1 MPIPAARCVFDFPL
15 ETGARLALAFSQP
28 RLVLTARRPDDIIP
42 LLRQVEACAKAGS
55 WAVGMVGYEA
65 APAFDPAF
73 QVHPAKT
80 DMPLAAFAIFDMPD
94 DPQTG
99 DPGTA
104 FSCGRWEEEIE
115 QAAYERII
123 RGIRDDIGA
132 GRFYQT
138 NFTTRL
144 RAEFGGDAHAM
155 FQALRL
161 AQPDSYALFLDF
173 QAWQLCSVSPELFFA
188 WDPVTGVLTARPM
201 KGTAAAGS
209 DPDAADKLHLSA
221 KNRAE
226 NLMIVDLLRND
237 IGRIAKAGSVQ
248 VSKLFAVRRLPT
260 VLQMT
265 STVHGVTPKNI
276 ELADVFSAL
285 FPCGSVTG
293 APKIAA
299 MRAIADHEASPRGAY
314 CGALGVVMPGGEA
327 LFSVGIRTLTVVQN
341 QAECGI
347 GGGIIWDSTPSDE
360 FAEIRIK
367 RRFLLRA
374 TASFDLLETLRLEA
388 GEFWLLRYHLDRLQR
403 SAEHFGFVLDLA
415 VLRRSLDDLAARHP
429 KATRRVRLLVSRG
442 GATQVTTAPLEPNPA
457 AIRVMLAERPIRQ
470 DDEFL
475 RHKTTERAV
484 YDAFAPRQPDVFDT
498 LLFNE
503 LGEITEFTRGNVI
516 ARIAGQLVTP
526 PESCGLLPGTLRAHL
541 LAEGFLTERVMTI
554 ADLARASN
562 IWFINSL
569 RGVIPTGFG

>member
-1 MPIPAARCVFDFPL
+1 MRCVFDFPL
-15 ETGARLALAFSQP
+15 EIGGRLALAFSRP
-28 RLVLTARRPDDIIP
+28 RLILTANRPDEIIP
-42 LLRQVEACAKAGS
+42 LLRQTEACAKAGS

-65 APAFDPAF
+65 APAFDRAL

-80 DMPLAAFAIFDMPD
+80 DLPLAAFAIFDLPD
-94 DPQTG
+94 ATPTS
-99 DPGTA
+99 DPGAA
-104 FSCGRWEEEIE
+104 FACGRWQEEIE
-115 QAAYERII
+115 WAAYERMIQSI
-123 RGIRDDIGA
+123 REDIGA

-144 RAEFGGDAHAM
+144 RANFEGDAHAI

-188 WDPVTGVLTARPM
+188 WDPVTGVLTTRPM
-201 KGTAAAGS
+201 KGTAPAGS
-209 DPDAADKLHLSA
+209 DPEVAEKLHLSA

-237 IGRIAKAGSVQ
+237 IGRIARVGSVQ
-248 VSKLFAVRRLPT
+248 VSDLFAVQKLPT
-260 VLQMT
+260 VFQMT
-265 STVHGVTPKNI
+265 STVRGVTRENI
-276 ELADVFSAL
+276 ELADIFAAL

-299 MRAIADHEASPRGAY
+299 MSAIAGYEASPRGAY

-327 LFSVGIRTLTVVQN
+327 LFSVGIRTLTIARN
-341 QAECGI
+341 RAECGI
-347 GGGIIWDSTPSDE
+347 GGGIIWDSTAADE

-374 TASFDLLETLRLEA
+374 SASFELLETMRLEN
-388 GEFWLLRYHLDRLQR
+388 GEYFLLRYHLDRLQR
-403 SAEHFGFVLDLA
+403 SAEHFGFVLDMA
-415 VLRRSLDDLAARHP
+415 ALRRALNDLAERHP
-429 KATRRVRLLVSRG
+429 KAIQRVRLLISRS
-442 GATQVTTAPLEPNPA
+442 GAIQLTTAPLEPNPA
-457 AIRVMLAERPIRQ
+457 AIRVLLADRPIRR

-484 YDAFAPRQPDVFDT
+484 YDSFVPTQPDIFDT

-503 LGEITEFTRGNVI
+503 LGEITEFTRGNVM
-516 ARIAGQLVTP
+516 AEIAGQWLTP
-526 PESCGLLPGTLRAHL
+526 PASCGLLPGTLRAHM
-541 LAEGFLTERVMTI
+541 LAEGALTEGVITLD
-554 ADLARASN
+554 DLARASN
-562 IWFINSL
+562 IRFINSL
-569 RGVIPTGFG
+569 RGVIPTELG

>member
-1 MPIPAARCVFDFPL
+1 MPIPSVRCVFDFPL

-28 RLVLTARRPDDIIP
+28 RRVLAAGTPDDIIP
-42 LLRQVEACAKAGS
+42 MLRQVEACAKAGA

-65 APAFDPAF
+65 ATAFDPAF

-80 DMPLAAFAIFDMPD
+80 GMPLAQFAIFDRPD
-94 DPQTG
+94 ATPTR

-104 FSCGRWEEEIE
+104 FSCGRWQEEID
-115 QAAYERII
+115 QSAYERII
-123 RGIRDDIGA
+123 RSIREDIGA

-144 RAEFGGDAHAM
+144 RAEFAGDAHAL

-188 WDPVTGVLTARPM
+188 WDPVTGVLTTRPM
-201 KGTAAAGS
+201 KGTAPAGA
-209 DPDAADKLHLSA
+209 DPDAVEKLHLSA

-237 IGRIAKAGSVQ
+237 IARIAKAGSVQ
-248 VSKLFAVRRLPT
+248 VSNLFAVQRLPT

-265 STVHGVTPKNI
+265 STVRGVTRENI

-299 MRAIADHEASPRGAY
+299 MGAIAGNEASPRGAY
-314 CGALGVVMPGGEA
+314 CGALGMVMPGGEA
-327 LFSVGIRTLTVVQN
+327 LFSVGIRTLTVVRN

-347 GGGIIWDSTPSDE
+347 GGGIIWDSTPADE
-360 FAEIRIK
+360 FAETRVK

-374 TASFDLLETLRLEA
+374 TASFDLLETLRLED

-415 VLRRSLDDLAARHP
+415 VLQRSLDALAARHP
-429 KATRRVRLLVSRG
+429 KATQRVRLLVSRG
-442 GATQVTTAPLEPNPA
+442 GATEITMAPLDPNPTT
-457 AIRVMLAERPIRQ
+457 IRVMLADRPIRQ

-475 RHKTTERAV
+475 RHKTTERAI
-484 YDAFAPRQPDVFDT
+484 YDDFVPQQPGVFDT

-503 LGEITEFTRGNVI
+503 LGEITEFTRGNVM
-516 ARIAGQLVTP
+516 AKIAGQLVTP

-541 LAEGFLTERVMTI
+541 LAQGSLTARVITI
-554 ADLARASN
+554 GDLPQVSN

-569 RGVIPTGFG
+569 RGVIPAGFA